1 MRIFAAGSLTNLL
14 TGLLIVPIFIA
25 FGEYIPLWLG
35 VFLDWF
41 YFLSI
46 NLAIMNMLPIGP
58 LDGGL
63 MWKAFTEKMRQGE
76 QLQKAMTYIFLGLI
90 LGNMAMSLTRFGF
103 VPI

>member
-1 MRIFAAGSLTNLL
+1 
-14 TGLLIVPIFIA
+14 
-25 FGEYIPLWLG
+25 
-35 VFLDWF
+35 
-41 YFLSI
+41 
-46 NLAIMNMLPIGP
+46 MNMLPIGP